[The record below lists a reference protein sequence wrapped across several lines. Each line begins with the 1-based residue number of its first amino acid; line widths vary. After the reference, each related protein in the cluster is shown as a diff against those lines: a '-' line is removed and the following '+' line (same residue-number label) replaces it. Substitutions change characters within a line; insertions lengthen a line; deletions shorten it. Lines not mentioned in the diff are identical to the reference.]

1 MATRRRSYVK
11 VGQFPD
17 NYRFIQVGDSCI
29 VIDERKIEFPSK
41 IVQIS
46 MEGSTPFMHV
56 QFIHS
61 GNIYP
66 IYPKGVSGIAN
77 FGFKLKI
84 KGTSL
89 GSKLM
94 IRAKQERAGI
104 FQGDLILP
112 FGK

>member
-1 MATRRRSYVK
+1 MATKRRSYVK

-17 NYRFIQVGDSCI
+17 NYRFIQVGDSCT
-29 VIDERKIEFPSK
+29 VINRVKEEFYAK
-41 IVQIS
+41 VVQIN
-46 MEGSTPFMHV
+46 MEGTTPFIHV
-56 QFIHS
+56 QS
-61 GNIYP
+61 LESSNIYP
-66 IYPKGVSGIAN
+66 VYPKGVSGIAN
-77 FGFKLKI
+77 FGLKLKI

-94 IRAKQERAGI
+94 IRAKEERAGI